1 MVTPKILNSTY
12 NILVALGTEA
22 NFLHETVDTY
32 INDAKTENNSKLV
45 EVWNTIKQDKEKH
58 LQMLKECL
66 QIEVKEG
73 ELR

>member
-1 MVTPKILNSTY
+1 MGEKILNSPY

-22 NFLHETVDTY
+22 NFLHSTVDTY
-32 INDAKTENNSKLV
+32 INDAKNESNSKLV
-45 EVWNTIKQDKEKH
+45 EVWNVIKQDKEKH

-66 QIEVKEG
+66 EIEVKEG

>member
-32 INDAKTENNSKLV
+32 INDAKNENNSKLV
-45 EVWNTIKQDKEKH
+45 EIWNTIKQDKEKH
-58 LQMLKECL
+58 LEMLKECL
-66 QIEVKEG
+66 ETEVKEG

>member
-32 INDAKTENNSKLV
+32 INDAKNENNSKLV

>member
-1 MVTPKILNSTY
+1 
-12 NILVALGTEA
+12 
-22 NFLHETVDTY
+22 VDTY
-32 INDAKTENNSKLV
+32 INDAKNENNSKLV

-66 QIEVKEG
+66 QNEVKEG

>member
-32 INDAKTENNSKLV
+32 INDAKNENNSKLV
-45 EVWNTIKQDKEKH
+45 EIWNTIKQDKEKH

>member
-22 NFLHETVDTY
+22 NYLHETVDTY
-32 INDAKTENNSKLV
+32 INDAKNENNSKLV

-66 QIEVKEG
+66 QTEVKEG